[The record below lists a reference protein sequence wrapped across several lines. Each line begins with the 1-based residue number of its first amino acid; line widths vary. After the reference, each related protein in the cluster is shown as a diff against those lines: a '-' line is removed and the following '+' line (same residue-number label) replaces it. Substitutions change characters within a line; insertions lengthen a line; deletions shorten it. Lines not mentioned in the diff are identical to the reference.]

1 MLNLVLHCGGRAV
14 DRHQIDQCVTPAPTH
29 TWQPIPHAHLLD
41 LVTET
46 LTATGMR
53 IVNQAHALSRE
64 GQRYFGL
71 MQLTPGSNP
80 GSDNDDV
87 STSGGGGGG
96 YGFVVGIRNSHDQS
110 FPAALCIGSGVFVC
124 DNLAF
129 SSEVVLSRRHTRFIV
144 RDLPQLVE
152 RAVGQLG
159 ILRFDQDRRIAAY
172 RAKAIDDRNAH
183 HLLVKMIDAKVLPV
197 TRLPAALDEWRT
209 PGHAEFAEGGKHAW
223 RLFNAVT
230 EAIKGRCLDELPR
243 RIQALHGLMDRACA
257 VPSKLDQVV
266 TLN

>member
-1 MLNLVLHCGGRAV
+1 MLNLILHCGGRAV
-14 DRHQIDQCVTPAPTH
+14 DRHQISQCVTPAPTH

-41 LVTET
+41 LVTDT
-46 LTATGMR
+46 LTTTGMR

-71 MQLTPGSNP
+71 MELNSIEYHH
-80 GSDNDDV
+80 D
-87 STSGGGGGG
+87 
-96 YGFVVGIRNSHDQS
+96 YGFVVGVRNSHDQS
-110 FPAALCIGSGVFVC
+110 FPAALCVGSGVFVC

-159 ILRFDQDRRIAAY
+159 TLRFDQDQRIAAY
-172 RAKAIDDRNAH
+172 RAKALNDRTAH

-197 TRLPAALDEWRT
+197 TRLPLALDEWRH
-209 PGHAEFAEGGKHAW
+209 PSHAEFTEGGKNAW

-230 EAIKGRCLDELPR
+230 ESIKGRSLDELPR
-243 RIQALHGLMDRACA
+243 RTQALHGVMDRACA
-257 VPSKLDQVV
+257 VPAHIDHTIS
-266 TLN
+266 LN